1 MRFETQVGASV
12 VGCSAR
18 EDAAQSGLQENSE
31 GGKAAIAAP
40 VQVILVQND
49 RLQVDNCHDCSRA
62 KMSQIAREQL

>member
-12 VGCSAR
+12 VVRSDR
-18 EDAAQSGLQENSE
+18 EYAAQSGLQENSE
-31 GGKAAIAAP
+31 GSEVASSAP